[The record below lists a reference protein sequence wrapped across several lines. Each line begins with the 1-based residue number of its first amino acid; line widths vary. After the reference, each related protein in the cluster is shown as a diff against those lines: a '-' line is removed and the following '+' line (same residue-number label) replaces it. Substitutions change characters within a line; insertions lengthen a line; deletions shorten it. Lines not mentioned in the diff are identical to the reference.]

1 MMAFDTDLYDSII
14 SKLEKKS
21 SGISK
26 SSSTGSMHSYRR
38 EETIYIIYIK
48 DVMLFNLRK
57 GRKDNTVQ
65 ETVR

>member
-38 EETIYIIYIK
+38 EETIIY
-48 DVMLFNLRK
+48 NLYKRC
-57 GRKDNTVQ
+57 NV
-65 ETVR
+65 V